1 MMKKLHTF
9 HPPHKYHAK
18 LNQRGSLWNN
28 PRSACLYGCRC
39 RRRRRLLML
48 LKEVVIFFS
57 FYFPNPITLKFKF
70 FSALAASCET
80 KSAGVIV
87 ALLFIELCAISQTY
101 FTGYSVLPF
110 GLKTQMPFEPL
121 RTGTPFLSIYFIA
134 VTTELYVMFS
144 CIRRTSIPVIFLS
157 RYILFLFEL
166 FVHFQRTKFKLRQ
179 PFLFHNGY
187 KDIVFEIL

>member
-1 MMKKLHTF
+1 MYYPKQNQYDFPPNSFRLF
-9 HPPHKYHAK
+9 HPCGRH
-18 LNQRGSLWNN
+18 
-28 PRSACLYGCRC
+28 C

-57 FYFPNPITLKFKF
+57 FYFPYPITLKFKF

-166 FVHFQRTKFKLRQ
+166 FVRFQRTRFKLRQ
-179 PFLFHNGY
+179 PFLFHNGC